1 MNKIQ
6 IKLSWLKTMI
16 NSNYGIGESNKAI
29 YDEMSRLKS
38 RLFLIE
44 KRKQKIR
51 NICVILN

>member
-6 IKLSWLKTMI
+6 VKLYWFEIMI

-29 YDEMSRLKS
+29 YDEMIRLKLRS
-38 RLFLIE
+38 LLIE

-51 NICVILN
+51 NICAILN

>member
-6 IKLSWLKTMI
+6 VKLSWFKTMI
-16 NSNYGIGESNKAI
+16 NSNYGVGESNKAI

-38 RLFLIE
+38 RSFLIE

-51 NICVILN
+51 NICAILN